1 MAFAIGLTNLLQI
14 YYRIFQCK
22 KKLKISEDLTEI
34 WPRVCH
40 GFFMDHHSV
49 MKQQLFIS
57 PPSGWANNK
66 PTLIACFLTWRIV
79 VSSIQFILELHVD
92 FRVLN
97 FEDLTRLGL
106 QVWRL
111 GLHFLLSHGLH
122 KTRVTVSY
130 RVVDYDCVSFQT
142 LGTTRLHVTKSWA
155 WNDGRL
161 KTITTLCILTL
172 LKIQV
177 QELNRE
183 SGITCSTVALLI
195 QDGTHNFRT
204 II

>member
-1 MAFAIGLTNLLQI
+1 M
-14 YYRIFQCK
+14 
-22 KKLKISEDLTEI
+22 TEK
-34 WPRVCH
+34 WLRVCCN
-40 GFFMDHHSV
+40 GFFMDHRSV

-79 VSSIQFILELHVD
+79 VSSIQFILELHVN

-111 GLHFLLSHGLH
+111 GLRFLLSHGLH
-122 KTRVTVSY
+122 KTRVTVLY
-130 RVVDYDCVSFQT
+130 RVVGYACVSFQT
-142 LGTTRLHVTKSWA
+142 LGTTRLHVTRSWA

-177 QELNRE
+177 QKLHGK
-183 SGITCSTVALLI
+183 STITCSTVAFLI